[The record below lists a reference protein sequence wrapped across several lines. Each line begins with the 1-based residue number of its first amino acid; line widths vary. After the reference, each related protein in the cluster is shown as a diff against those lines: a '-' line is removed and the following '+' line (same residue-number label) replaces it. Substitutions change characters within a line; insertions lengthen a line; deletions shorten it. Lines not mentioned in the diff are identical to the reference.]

1 MVNDYSQSYRHI
13 SKTLAA
19 ALFMLFA
26 TLFSTVALGTII
38 QKVTHDRIGLSEYL
52 LMNSAAGVLHAVFGA
67 QPLLVLRP
75 TGPITAILGKLSD
88 LSDRFAVDFHQLLA
102 ATGLWV
108 ALLMALIAA
117 SEASRHIRR
126 LTPFTH
132 DIFACFVCSIYVHDG
147 VRDVLSRFAGLGV
160 HTHDKTSQQQ
170 HFEQEALFARALFAA
185 VLAAFTFGASSY
197 FSGAQR
203 WRILSP
209 SLRALIADYAVTLA
223 VLLAAALSWMP
234 APEQVAVERIALPA
248 TLSPTCYHLA
258 GGGGGGGAHES
269 CIRNSIHAA
278 ESGQRHLVPRAWLV
292 SSLGGVTAHLWLLAL
307 GCAVPI
313 TFFFYMD
320 QNISSCL
327 CQLPEMRLRKGH
339 YYHSS
344 FLAMGLF
351 NGLGPLLGLPFVTG
365 SLPHSPQ
372 FVRAL
377 MRTGNDGSRRVV
389 EGRLAPLLMYIGI
402 GVPLLA
408 PSLVQML
415 PEATIAGVLAV
426 RHLRSTLPRPNGLSH
441 PLNPSIPSFPAALSF
456 FCSPEVA
463 GSRTRS
469 HRSTSALRAS
479 SIPSCGSGSCS
490 CSRRATAGQPASPA
504 CARPT
509 SQATR
514 PYSSSSSPSAGPSTS
529 HRRACASHSSSSP
542 SCPFVSACCHASMQ
556 SAPWQRSIA
565 SDTTGAQSRPRGAN
579 AWG

>member
-1 MVNDYSQSYRHI
+1 MVNDYSQSYRHV

-52 LMNSAAGVLHAVFGA
+52 LMNSAAGVLHAVLGA

-108 ALLMALIAA
+108 ALLMVLIAA
-117 SEASRHIRR
+117 TEASRHIRR

-147 VRDVLSRFAGLGV
+147 VRDVLSRFVGLDV
-160 HTHDKTSQQQ
+160 HTHDKTWQ

-209 SLRALIADYAVTLA
+209 SLRAFIADYAVTLA
-223 VLLAAALSWMP
+223 VLLVAALSWMP
-234 APEQVAVERIALPA
+234 APEQVAVERIALPS

-258 GGGGGGGAHES
+258 GRRGAHQS
-269 CIRNSIHAA
+269 CIHAA
-278 ESGQRHLVPRAWLV
+278 ESGQRHLPRAWLV
-292 SSLGGVTAHLWLLAL
+292 SLGGVTAQLWLLAL

-351 NGLGPLLGLPFVTG
+351 NGIGPLLGLPFVTG

-377 MRTGNDGSRRVV
+377 MRSGNDGSRRVV
-389 EGRLAPLLMYIGI
+389 EGRLAPLLMYLGI

-408 PSLVQML
+408 PRLVQML

-426 RHLRSTLPRPNGLSH
+426 RQLLSTLRSNGSSH
-441 PLNPSIPSFPAALSF
+441 PCGPLLA
-456 FCSPEVA
+456 CSPEVA
-463 GSRTRS
+463 GSRPR
-469 HRSTSALRAS
+469 RSTSASRAS
-479 SIPSCGSGSCS
+479 SRPSCGSGSCS

-514 PYSSSSSPSAGPSTS
+514 QYSSSSSPSAGPSTS
-529 HRRACASHSSSSP
+529 HQRACASHSSLSP
-542 SCPFVSACCHASMQ
+542 SCPFVSACCHASMR
-556 SAPWQRSIA
+556 SAPWRRSIA
-565 SDTTGAQSRPRGAN
+565 SDTTRGAN